1 MAGKRIITIDEAL
14 YIMGHQG
21 KVSIAEAA
29 DMMGVSHNYLYRM
42 LSPTDSG
49 ANFPVR
55 KLVPA
60 MRAFQN
66 YLPLKVIAR
75 DCGFMVFKAPRGVAR
90 NAVELTEYQVRFA
103 RLVQMILQFLDT
115 GDFELGQQIIE
126 KLGEHLNDTANWKA
140 RVKQNVRQLTIDDLL
155 EDGE

>member
-1 MAGKRIITIDEAL
+1 MAGKRVLTIDDAL

-21 KVSIAEAA
+21 KVSVAEAA

-90 NAVELTEYQVRFA
+90 NAVELTEYQIRFS
-103 RLVQMILQFLDT
+103 RLVQLILKYLDQPT
-115 GDFELGQQIIE
+115 YELGQE
-126 KLGEHLNDTANWKA
+126 VLAKLLEHLEDTANWKA
-140 RVKQNVRQLTIDDLL
+140 RVQGDVRQLTIDDIL
-155 EDGE
+155 EGEL